1 VKAPQEVVAAVERV
15 LGTPVDAWGYVAA
28 GHTHALK
35 WIVPG
40 GFVKAGAEPN
50 ARSQVEQEA
59 AVLASLGA
67 APFAPRVRGFEQ
79 SGDYAVLV
87 LEDLKEGRWPPPY
100 PDRGEA
106 LFEALRL
113 VAGTPP
119 AAFLPRQPP
128 ERPHGGYWS
137 RLAADPRALQAL
149 IPREWL
155 EQALPLLDAAESEA
169 SLHGDRLVHGDLWE
183 GNTCYTER
191 GVVLVDWADALV
203 GDPRVD
209 LAYAIV
215 SVRAARVKP
224 APVELTDAPAYA
236 ALLAGANAWSVIHPP
251 EVPGVGLLM
260 TVHRRQLAAAL
271 AWAAELLE
279 LPPP

>member
-1 VKAPQEVVAAVERV
+1 VKAPREVVEAVERV
-15 LGTPVDAWGYVAA
+15 LGTSIDAWGYVAA
-28 GHTHALK
+28 GHTQALK

-40 GFVKAGAEPN
+40 AFVKAGAEPT
-50 ARSQVEQEA
+50 ARAQVEREA
-59 AVLASLGA
+59 AVLASLGDA
-67 APFAPRVRGFEQ
+67 RFAPRVRGFEQ

-87 LEDLKEGRWPPPY
+87 LEDLNEGRWPPPY

-113 VAGTPP
+113 VSETPP
-119 AAFLPRQPP
+119 AAFLRRQPL
-128 ERPHGGYWS
+128 ERPQGTYWS
-137 RLAADPRALQAL
+137 RLAADPRELQAL
-149 IPREWL
+149 VPREWIAR
-155 EQALPLLDAAESEA
+155 ALPLLDEAESRA
-169 SLHGDRLVHGDLWE
+169 VLHGDRLVHGDLWE
-183 GNTCYTER
+183 GNTCYTAR

-215 SVRAARVKP
+215 SVRATKVKP
-224 APVELTDAPAYA
+224 APVELEDPPAYA

-251 EVPGVGLLM
+251 EVPGVGLLT

-271 AWAAELLE
+271 AWSAELLG
-279 LPPP
+279 LPPV

>member
-15 LGTPVDAWGYVAA
+15 LGAPVDAWGYVAA

-40 GFVKAGAEPN
+40 AFVKAGAEPS
-50 ARSQVEQEA
+50 ARSQVEREA
-59 AVLASLGA
+59 AILASLGA

-106 LFEALRL
+106 LFETLRL

-149 IPREWL
+149 IRREWL
-155 EQALPLLDAAESEA
+155 EQALPLLDEAESGA

-183 GNTCYTER
+183 GNTCYTAR

-209 LAYAIV
+209 LSYAIV
-215 SVRAARVKP
+215 SVRATKVKP

-236 ALLAGANAWSVIHPP
+236 AMLAGANAWSVIHPP
-251 EVPGVGLLM
+251 EVPGVGLLT

-271 AWAAELLE
+271 AWAAELLG

>member
-1 VKAPQEVVAAVERV
+1 MKAPQEVVAAVERV
-15 LGTPVDAWGYVAA
+15 LGAPVDAWGYVAA
-28 GHTHALK
+28 GHTQALK

-40 GFVKAGAEPN
+40 AFVKAGAESTV
-50 ARSQVEQEA
+50 RSQVEQEA
-59 AVLASLGA
+59 AVLASLSN
-67 APFAPRVRGFEQ
+67 APFVPRVHGFEQ

-106 LFEALRL
+106 LFETLRL

-119 AAFLPRQPP
+119 APFLDRQPQ
-128 ERPHGGYWS
+128 ERPDGTYWS
-137 RLAADPRALQAL
+137 RLAADLKALRALVR
-149 IPREWL
+149 REWL
-155 EQALPLLDAAESEA
+155 EPALPLLVEAESQA
-169 SLHGDRLVHGDLWE
+169 ILHGDRLLHGDLWE
-183 GNTCYTER
+183 GNTCYTNR

-203 GDPRVD
+203 GDPRID

-215 SVRAARVKP
+215 SVRATKVKP
-224 APVELTDAPAYA
+224 GPVELPDAHAYA

-251 EVPGVGLLM
+251 EVPGIGLLAA
-260 TVHRRQLAAAL
+260 VHRRQLTAAL
-271 AWAAELLE
+271 AWAAELLG